1 PGERYLPYLQEV
13 GLLPLEGLAGFTPDP
28 HLITVLMERW
38 RPETNTFHMYH
49 GECTITLQDFAN
61 LTGLLVTGDALYVE
75 YENETNWAALVE
87 EVLGKPPPPPPS
99 GGFLKGDGR
108 VKMGWLHDHFQL
120 SVGFPL
126 LLTVESYFVQDS
138 RQLFSFWQDSPY
150 F

>member
-1 PGERYLPYLQEV
+1 
-13 GLLPLEGLAGFTPDP
+13 
-28 HLITVLMERW
+28 MERW

-61 LTGLLVTGDALYVE
+61 LTGLLVTGDALY
-75 YENETNWAALVE
+75 
-87 EVLGKPPPPPPS
+87 VLGKPPPPPPS